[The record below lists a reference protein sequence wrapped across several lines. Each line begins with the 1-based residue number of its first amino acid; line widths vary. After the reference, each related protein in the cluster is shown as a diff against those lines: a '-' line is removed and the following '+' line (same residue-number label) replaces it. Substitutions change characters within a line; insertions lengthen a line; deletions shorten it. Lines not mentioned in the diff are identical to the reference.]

1 MAEFQRLSEVAI
13 VEEAPDT
20 SYVLI
25 ENEGEVYRAPK
36 TEVGGGGGKTLIVTV
51 SDSGP
56 TANMTY
62 NEAVAAFGAK
72 ELIGAFCY
80 FDNDSLAPMFVSTA
94 ESGSLRL
101 EIQYNGTT
109 TFIITWTSEGF
120 GGGAPV

>member
-36 TEVGGGGGKTLIVTV
+36 TEVGGGSGKTLIVTV

-56 TANMTY
+56 AANMTY
-62 NEAVAAFGAK
+62 NEAVAALEAK
-72 ELIGAFCY
+72 ELTGAFCY
-80 FDNDSLAPMFVSTA
+80 LEGMFTPMLAGFMN
-94 ESGSLRL
+94 ESVRL
-101 EIQYNGTT
+101 EVQYNGETIFT
-109 TFIITWTSEGF
+109 ATWTSEGF
-120 GGGAPV
+120 GGEPI